1 MTGGGGHV
9 DQADDYWVR
18 RTAWGLPVQFVL
30 MPEQPSLRLVHRRL
44 PGFPV
49 PGSVAPDLDVT
60 AACIPCCRAVAW
72 LPGDRDRSRPPRMMG
87 PVFSWPARHS
97 HPGRGRGLGR

>member
-9 DQADDYWVR
+9 DQADDDWVR

-87 PVFSWPARHS
+87 PVFSWPARHC
-97 HPGRGRGLGR
+97 HRGRGRGLGR